1 MINLSVENL
10 NRIVDEAIELLKD
23 LIKDAEKIPFNCIL
37 ESSLIT
43 AQIMNADKNA
53 KFAFGDLSYQTTI
66 LFKHDVNFNFEDL
79 LSSNLPSYDGHAW
92 VECDGF
98 IIDSSIF
105 RTLYYGENIP
115 KNIKDCVVKQF
126 GHSRG
131 CLIDKKAEILKNYGF
146 NYALNGYLPI
156 NWVDKYNLSII
167 PFLISK

>member
-1 MINLSVENL
+1 VENL
-10 NRIVDEAIELLKD
+10 KMIADEAIELLKD

-43 AQIMNADKNA
+43 AQIMNANKNA
-53 KFAFGDLSYQTTI
+53 QFAFGDLSYQTTI
-66 LFKHDVNFNFEDL
+66 LFKHDVNFNFKDL
-79 LSSNLPSYDGHAW
+79 LSSNSYDGHAW

-105 RTLYYGENIP
+105 RTLYYGEKIP

-131 CLIDKKAEILKNYGF
+131 RLIAKKEEILKNYGF
-146 NYALNGYLPI
+146 NYALKGYLPI
-156 NWVDKYNLSII
+156 NWVDEYNDFII
-167 PFLISK
+167 KHMSHLGI